1 MHKKIVRIISNE
13 NLYKINPFYRSCDF
27 HHMQG
32 IRSFLYHNDIN
43 IGDQLYDSVYASKL
57 LASQGFLV
65 MLTSSYNNMENI
77 EIFIPEVISEK
88 QIEYFLKQEV
98 QEDLGKSKIVLYK
111 YNSENN
117 SLNIIN
123 NAKNK
128 ENMLDVLLD
137 ELSNSLEPKKV
148 DSKVKVLKYEPKN

>member
-57 LASQGFLV
+57 LSSQGFLV
-65 MLTSSYNNMENI
+65 MLTSSYDDMENI
-77 EIFIPEVISEK
+77 EIFIPEVISEN

-98 QEDLGKSKIVLYK
+98 QEDLQKSKIVLYK
-111 YNSENN
+111 YNSKND

-123 NAKNK
+123 NKTNK
-128 ENMLDVLLD
+128 ETMLDILLD
-137 ELSNSLEPKKV
+137 ELSNCLESKKV
-148 DSKVKVLKYEPKN
+148 NNKMKVLKYKQKN